1 MQHITLLLTNAYP
14 KQQLIQNLLDQKMSG
29 PLAGFAQ
36 PGTLLFS
43 AYTVQQLL
51 EEEARHEFPG
61 IEAPRAQRFRS
72 LSSGEQKKAL
82 LQHLLQQQP
91 PVLILDNPFDNLDT
105 TAQDELKQL
114 LQQAAR
120 HTRLVLLIHRRTYAL
135 PFLEQR
141 YRLDA
146 DGSLLPF
153 DVDTDN
159 ADVIPTTAIPPSIVA
174 IEVNDPELVV
184 FRNVSVAYH
193 GRPVLQNIN
202 WTIRQGEFW
211 QLKGANGSG
220 KTTLLTMINGDNV
233 KGYGQELY
241 LFGRRKGSG
250 ETVWEIKEKTGY
262 LTPSMTDLFVTQH
275 TLEEMILSGF
285 KDSIGLYTQPT
296 DLERRT
302 AFEWLQWLGLVHKTK
317 QLFRQLSSGEQRMA
331 LIARAMVKHPPL
343 LLLDEPL
350 MGLDEANAQ
359 KVIQL
364 INRLAAESTA
374 ALVYVSHQQEPGLQ
388 PQQMFELTTT
398 PNGSVGRVVR
408 C

>member
-1 MQHITLLLTNAYP
+1 MQHITLLLSNAYP
-14 KQQLIQNLLDQKMSG
+14 KQQLIQNLLEQRISG

-36 PGTLLFS
+36 AGTLLFS
-43 AYTVQQLL
+43 SYAIQQLL
-51 EEEARHEFPG
+51 DEEARHERSG
-61 IEAPRAQRFRS
+61 IEAPRAQTFRS

-91 PVLILDNPFDNLDT
+91 PVLVLDNPFDNLDT
-105 TAQDELKQL
+105 AAQEELKQL
-114 LQQAAR
+114 LQQAAFK
-120 HTRLVLLIHRRTYAL
+120 TRLVLLIHRRTHAL
-135 PFLEQR
+135 PFIEQR
-141 YRLDA
+141 YQLGA

-153 DVDTDN
+153 EAATEES
-159 ADVIPTTAIPPSIVA
+159 TTGFDAAIPPPIVPNA
-174 IEVNDPELVV
+174 VTDPELVV
-184 FRNVSVAYH
+184 FCNVSVSYN
-193 GRPVLQNIN
+193 GRPVLQQIN
-202 WTIRQGEFW
+202 WTIRLGEFW

-241 LFGRRKGSG
+241 LFGRKKGSG
-250 ETVWEIKEKTGY
+250 ETVWEIKEKIGY

-302 AFEWLQWLGLVHKTK
+302 AFDWLQWLGLAHKAK
-317 QLFRQLSSGEQRMA
+317 RLFRLLSSGEQRMA

-359 KVIQL
+359 KVIAL
-364 INRLAAESTA
+364 INRLAAESRS

-388 PQQMFELTTT
+388 PQLVLELRKT
-398 PNGSVGRVVR
+398 PNGSVGRVIV